1 MFIWKFGI
9 EYISYGTTLIQSG
22 SYAIGKTHYGE
33 IQLTI
38 LKITEQNVGSY
49 TCYYRN
55 PRKGEQPL
63 VAYNIILKGKSK

>member
-9 EYISYGTTLIQSG
+9 DYISLGTTLIKSG
-22 SYAIGKTHYGE
+22 SYAIGKTKYGE

-38 LKITEQNVGSY
+38 LKITEKNVGSY

-55 PRKGEQPL
+55 PRNEEKPL
-63 VAYNIILKGKSK
+63 ITYNIILRGKSK